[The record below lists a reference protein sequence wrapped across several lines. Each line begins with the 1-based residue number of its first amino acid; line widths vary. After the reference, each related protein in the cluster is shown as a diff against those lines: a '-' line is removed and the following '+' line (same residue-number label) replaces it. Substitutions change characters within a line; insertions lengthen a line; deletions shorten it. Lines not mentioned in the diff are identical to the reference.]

1 MLGVYG
7 FLYYCIFGFRRPE
20 PPPGFSLY
28 AVLVNLPPSEP
39 RCCIRRTTKDERS
52 FSPSLSEKWLPREP
66 DDDVMTQAYFDAKCA
81 GDDGDFADLA
91 YDNVYY

>member
-1 MLGVYG
+1 MQVARYLSIYLSSCTV
-7 FLYYCIFGFRRPE
+7 LCVIRIC
-20 PPPGFSLY
+20 PPGECRDSGRSR
-28 AVLVNLPPSEP
+28 AGPSDDGGEW
-39 RCCIRRTTKDERS
+39 DD
-52 FSPSLSEKWLPREP
+52 WPREP

>member
-1 MLGVYG
+1 MPVL
-7 FLYYCIFGFRRPE
+7 FLCVESPVV
-20 PPPGFSLY
+20 
-28 AVLVNLPPSEP
+28 VL
-39 RCCIRRTTKDERS
+39 TYD
-52 FSPSLSEKWLPREP
+52 WPREP